1 MNEKQKK
8 DENKNK
14 FREKKE
20 LIYMR
25 EKKWIKK
32 RERNERKII

>member
-25 EKKWIKK
+25 GKKMNKKEREK
-32 RERNERKII
+32 